1 MEKNASSCD
10 DGDLLMHREP
20 RNFRD
25 LSQRIFGYANRR
37 LPRID
42 FLVGILDLLIDFSC
56 CDEGELWLKDGST
69 QYRCEKIVH
78 PKESVRFTTT
88 RLTKTKAGRVLPA
101 GQDNSGLGAL
111 CWHIFLGHA
120 DPPIPL
126 IYDEGQLSQE
136 CIDGANWMRDL
147 PSALQTITTEKT
159 PPSLLVMP
167 LVVSDETIG
176 VLTLKSQQRNR
187 FRSAN
192 AGMYELIAHNLGMAL
207 MNQRAQAALLERV
220 KELTCL
226 NSIARLAEDP
236 EMPTDEILQRAVRIL
251 PAAWQYH
258 DLASARLTFDGHMYE
273 TPGFVAN
280 GQKQSAKILV
290 HGKHRGMVEVTYREQ
305 KPDLDEGPFLE
316 EERNL
321 INNVASQ
328 VGLIVERRETERDKS
343 ILQDQLRHADRLAT
357 IGQLAAGVA
366 HELNEPLSSILG
378 FAQLA
383 GKSPE
388 LSSHVG
394 KDIKKIVTAS
404 LHAREIIK
412 KLMLFARQTPP
423 MKTQVNLNQ
432 VIDEGLYFLESRCAK
447 AGIELVRSLSPDVPE
462 ITADPGQI
470 TQVLVNLVV
479 NSLQAMPDGGTV
491 TVETRVTDK
500 HVCLIVSDTGIG
512 MSDAVKGQIFL
523 PFFTTKEVSE
533 GTGLGLAV
541 VHGIVTSHRGSIKV
555 ESKIGSGTRFEI
567 QLPIWLSEGPGEH
580 GKNGQ

>member
-1 MEKNASSCD
+1 MTMEKNASSCD

-20 RNFRD
+20 REFRD

-42 FLVGILDLLIDFSC
+42 FLIGILDLLIDFSC

-69 QYRCEKIVH
+69 QYRCKKIVH

-88 RLTKTKAGRVLPA
+88 RLAKSKAGRVVPA
-101 GQDNSGLGAL
+101 VQDNSDLEAL
-111 CWHIFLGHA
+111 CWHIFLSCA

-136 CIDGANWMRDL
+136 CIDSADWMRDL
-147 PSALQTITTEKT
+147 PSALQTTAREKT

-176 VLTLKSQQRNR
+176 VLTLKSQQRNC
-187 FRSAN
+187 FRSAD
-192 AGMYELIAHNLGMAL
+192 AGMYQLIAHNLGMAL

-236 EMPTDEILQRAVRIL
+236 EMPTDAILQRAVRIL

-258 DLASARLTFDGHMYE
+258 DLASARLTFDEHVYE
-273 TPGFVAN
+273 TPGFVAE

-290 HGKHRGMVEVTYREQ
+290 HGKHRGTVEVTYREQ
-305 KPDLDEGPFLE
+305 
-316 EERNL
+316 
-321 INNVASQ
+321 NNVASQ
-328 VGLIVERRETERDKS
+328 VGLIVERRETARDKS

-432 VIDEGLYFLESRCAK
+432 VVDEGLYFLESRCAK

-462 ITADPGQI
+462 IIADPGQI

-500 HVCLIVSDTGIG
+500 HVCLLVSDTGIG
-512 MSDAVKGQIFL
+512 MSDAVKSQIFL
-523 PFFTTKEVSE
+523 PFFTTKEISE

-555 ESKIGSGTRFEI
+555 ESKIGSGTRFEV
-567 QLPIWLSEGPGEH
+567 QLPIWLSEGPEEH
-580 GKNGQ
+580 GKNGH